1 MRTFTK
7 WSKPDR
13 EEQTLHDFMY
23 MRRPKWSESSEGRR
37 GWGGGELVVR
47 GHGVLVG
54 GWEGVEMMVVMVA
67 QERGCT

>member
-1 MRTFTK
+1 
-7 WSKPDR
+7 
-13 EEQTLHDFMY
+13 MY
-23 MRRPKWSESSEGRR
+23 MRRPKWSELSEGRR

-54 GWEGVEMMVVMVA
+54 GWEGLEMMVVMVA